1 MVSILLKDSQL
12 VREQSISEYELRSFE
27 STATFPL
34 QSLGIQTSPPPS
46 TTFSRCVGLYKI
58 YQAYKVDYQ
67 KILEQEM
74 EMEKKEKE
82 KDRGATKP
90 KPVSDE

>member
-1 MVSILLKDSQL
+1 M
-12 VREQSISEYELRSFE
+12 
-27 STATFPL
+27 
-34 QSLGIQTSPPPS
+34 GIQTSPPPS

-82 KDRGATKP
+82 KERGTTKP
-90 KPVSDE
+90 KAVSC

>member
-1 MVSILLKDSQL
+1 MRNKLINE
-12 VREQSISEYELRSFE
+12 RTIE
-27 STATFPL
+27 SPATFSS

-82 KDRGATKP
+82 KERGTTKP
-90 KPVSDE
+90 KAVSC